1 MKFSFSAAAAILSFF
16 TTLNFS
22 NPLAPAIPLVVKEQ
36 ITTIV
41 PRREWGKV
49 RKNPNPQIL

>member
-1 MKFSFSAAAAILSFF
+1 MKFSFSAAAAILPFF
-16 TTLNFS
+16 ITLIFS
-22 NPLAPAIPLVVKEQ
+22 NPLAPTISLVVKEQ

-49 RKNPNPQIL
+49 RKHPQIL